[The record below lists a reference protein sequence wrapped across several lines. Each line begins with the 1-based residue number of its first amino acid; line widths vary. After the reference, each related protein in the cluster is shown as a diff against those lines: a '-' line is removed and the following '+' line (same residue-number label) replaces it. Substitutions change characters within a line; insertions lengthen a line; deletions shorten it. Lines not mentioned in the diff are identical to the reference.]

1 LPPIVSSGQT
11 EEILATYVVIA
22 ANMQGLVW
30 VPLVVAAHTN
40 PAVVG
45 GGLLPAHEVIEGL
58 LRQTAG
64 TNLALVDQTIEGFS
78 DPAGMDETPI
88 STRMDPFVRAMV
100 HGMTLI
106 QESTSEK
113 KPSGKCLLDGGQH
126 SLAEISD

>member
-64 TNLALVDQTIEGFS
+64 TNLALVDQTIEGF
-78 DPAGMDETPI
+78 
-88 STRMDPFVRAMV
+88 
-100 HGMTLI
+100 
-106 QESTSEK
+106 
-113 KPSGKCLLDGGQH
+113 
-126 SLAEISD
+126 